1 METIDKEFKSMVSIA
16 WDKYNENDLGSAKA
30 QCNKLKKNFPD
41 EVNPSYLLGIIYFDE
56 KKHEESIIELKQAL
70 KKDLDRRFGGFIY
83 YVIGLNY
90 SINTFFNMESH
101 NSIYDIE
108 LARNAFESALT
119 YENFNES
126 NITELSK
133 IYRNKFKLIQLFQ
146 KGLKKFP
153 TNTSFYIKL
162 SAIYK
167 KDGNISERESLLLDA
182 KENIKSFHTLF
193 ELGELYLEK
202 KQYKCSREHFDLAEK
217 LREGSELEFA
227 VQVMVGNTYAN
238 EGNLSLANEYYI
250 NAFHK
255 EKNSSNF
262 WFGIFGILA
271 CGAETSFVDF
281 KNILE
286 EMEVT
291 SQLTV
296 EDWYGEMPLYYGD
309 NYFSFDFPIDE
320 KHLINRLNTFKK
332 QQKDS
337 DILGKVE
344 LIKASLYEFSSD
356 NVQYIKSLKNAV
368 NHFNPYG
375 YDFIFSKLAARYDYL
390 LSDLQEEDKSVNTL
404 INEIVDYLEN
414 NYSFRKEYI
423 DYLPT
428 IVTILFEEK
437 KYKKVIEV
445 KELFTE
451 KQIDKADIWFHVGY
465 AFNELGRP
473 KESKYAYECNIKI
486 NGECTST
493 HNNLALLLENEGKNS
508 DAVAMFKK
516 ALVINVNDE
525 KLQNNLQNALDKEKA
540 KSLLTYKKEAIDKC
554 FVGAVGLL
562 KSESFFS
569 IDTLFNFID
578 RIKKENGFKDGLV
591 PIQDEMFP
599 DLLGANLMKSLELK
613 NDWLVKSYIALTESS
628 DEYGIPYYRVNPYLE
643 PEIVK
648 LKKVAVE
655 SELPKEWTEGIGN
668 ITISKLDELDYFVI
682 KDKIS
687 KVNKKFKPLIIRD
700 FNELSFNYLVGNRK
714 AVVVLS
720 GSFVELLL
728 TYYCEKKQIR
738 NVEYTCKD
746 SGKNKKKKLYDCV
759 LFDLISFIEEK
770 RFFGNDFFLLSN
782 LSRVYRNFIH
792 PGVELKN
799 SLDKSKSDLCFI
811 SALEILR
818 KIIR

>member
-1 METIDKEFKSMVSIA
+1 METISKEFKSKVSLFWEA
-16 WDKYNENDLGSAKA
+16 FNKNDFESAKT
-30 QCNKLKKNFPD
+30 QCNQMKKSFSD
-41 EVNPSYLLGIIYFDE
+41 EANPHYLLGIIYFEE
-56 KKHEESIIELKQAL
+56 KRFDKSIIELKLAL
-70 KKDLDRRFGGFIY
+70 KKDSERKLGGYIY

-90 SINTFFNMESH
+90 SKNTFSNMENL

-126 NITELSK
+126 NITELSQ

-153 TNTSFYIKL
+153 TKTSFYIKL

-167 KDGNISERESLLLDA
+167 KNGNISERESLLLDA
-182 KENIKSFHTLF
+182 KENIKSFHILF

-202 KQYKCSREHFDLAEK
+202 SQYKCSREHFYLAEK
-217 LREGSELEFA
+217 LREGSGLEFA
-227 VQVMVGNTYAN
+227 VQVMIGNTHVN
-238 EGNLSLANEYYI
+238 EGNPNLANEYYI

-255 EKNSSNF
+255 EKNSCNF
-262 WFGIFGILA
+262 WFGLFGILA
-271 CGAETSFVDF
+271 SSAETSFADL

-291 SQLTV
+291 SQLTI
-296 EDWYGEMPLYYGD
+296 EEWYGEMPLYYGS

-320 KHLINRLNTFKK
+320 KHLINRLNLFKK
-332 QQKDS
+332 QQRDT
-337 DILGKVE
+337 DILGKIE
-344 LIKASLYEFSSD
+344 LIKASLYEFSSED
-356 NVQYIKSLKNAV
+356 TKYIKCLKSAINYFSQ
-368 NHFNPYG
+368 HS
-375 YDFIFSKLAARYDYL
+375 YDFIFNKLAARYDYL
-390 LSDLQEEDKSVNTL
+390 LSHLQEEGKSVNTL
-404 INEIVDYLEN
+404 INEIVDYLEDD
-414 NYSFRKEYI
+414 YSFRKEYI
-423 DYLPT
+423 EYLPT

-437 KYKKVIEV
+437 KHKKIIEI
-445 KELFTE
+445 KNIFTE

-508 DAVAMFKK
+508 DAVAMFQK
-516 ALVINVNDE
+516 ALMINVDDE
-525 KLQNNLQNALDKEKA
+525 KLQSNLQNALDKQKA
-540 KSLLTYKKEAIDKC
+540 KSLLTYKNEAIDKS

-562 KSESFFS
+562 KSETFFS
-569 IDTLFNFID
+569 METLLNFID
-578 RIKKENGFKDGLV
+578 RSKKENSFNDGILS
-591 PIQDEMFP
+591 IQDEMFP
-599 DLLGANLMKSLELK
+599 DLLRTNLVKSLELK
-613 NDWLVKSYIALTESS
+613 NDWLIKNYIALTEEI
-628 DEYGIPYYRVNPYLE
+628 DEYGIPYYQVNPYLE

-648 LKKVAVE
+648 LKRMTVE

-668 ITISKLDELDYFVI
+668 ITIFKLDELDYFSI
-682 KDKIS
+682 KHKIS
-687 KVNKKFKPLIIRD
+687 KINKKFKPLVMRD
-700 FNELSFNYLVGNRK
+700 FNELIFNHLVGNRK

-728 TYYCEKKQIR
+728 TYYCEKKRIKA
-738 NVEYTCKD
+738 VEYTCKD
-746 SGKNKKKKLYDCV
+746 SAKPKKKKLYDCV

-770 RFFGNDFFLLSN
+770 RIFGNDFFLLSN

-811 SALEILR
+811 SSLEILK
-818 KIIR
+818 KII